1 MIVLLSQIQ
10 ILDDTVDKDRDSSS
24 DDTGPVTTQMPDFNQ
39 FDGLFDE
46 DGTEEGGDE
55 DRGDADKE

>member
-1 MIVLLSQIQ
+1 M
-10 ILDDTVDKDRDSSS
+10 DKDRDSTSG
-24 DDTGPVTTQMPDFNQ
+24 DTGPVTSQMPDFNQ

-55 DRGDADKE
+55 DGEDADED